1 MCFQSTSLILD
12 KLWKQN
18 NPKSHDLLRLCTA
31 RIASGAE
38 LMHNI
43 NSKSLNASD
52 GVRNVK

>member
-1 MCFQSTSLILD
+1 M
-12 KLWKQN
+12 
-18 NPKSHDLLRLCTA
+18 PKSQHLLPLCTA

-38 LMHNI
+38 LIHNI